1 MKAPLKIILSIMCL
15 SLAIGLSGCKSTDH
29 KTGFDLQK
37 EMWEPRDSTD
47 KPIYLS
53 GTVPIDSANVNKAIF
68 DLFRIDIKGYPEKLE
83 VYARVFDSAGK
94 FITNMGDPYK
104 KFPDVKY
111 FTSVNEKLGKFYKIQ
126 DRNIPEFTV
135 REYGAKDSI
144 PYNIVL
150 SVDYSGS
157 MDPVMKAIFKG
168 TELFVKMKFP
178 YDKIALTSFNRKFD
192 LKVPLS
198 QDTGK
203 ILNMYRVN
211 KYRNYG
217 MFSAPYDAL
226 ANCMTLLEPTEKDV
240 PRVLVL
246 FSDGDDNYSKEKV
259 GDLIQRAK
267 NLNIN
272 VFTIAF
278 GYSKDENLK
287 DIANYTGGKFYKAYS
302 EDELIS
308 IFRDIYMSLRFYY
321 LITYKPPTYW
331 GWHHVFAGLNLPAR
345 QDSMIAEGEYD
356 TSGLF
361 AETGNEFEM
370 PILFDFDSSTVK
382 PASFTIIDQIADQM
396 LSRPKLRLEIQG
408 HTDDVGKVE
417 YNQTLSEKRA
427 KAVYDALLS
436 RGIEERRLRYRGFGE
451 SRPRIANDTEE
462 GRASNRRTMFV
473 ILAK

>member
-1 MKAPLKIILSIMCL
+1 
-15 SLAIGLSGCKSTDH
+15 
-29 KTGFDLQK
+29 
-37 EMWEPRDSTD
+37 MWEPRDSTD

-53 GTVPIDSANVNKAIF
+53 GTVPIDSADVKKAIF
-68 DLFRIDIKGYPEKLE
+68 DLFRIDIKGYPDKLE
-83 VYARVFDSAGK
+83 VYARVFDSTGK

-104 KFPDVKY
+104 KFPDVRY
-111 FTSVNEKLGKFYKIQ
+111 FTSIREKLGKFYKIQ

-168 TELFVKMKFP
+168 TEIFVKMKFP

-198 QDTGK
+198 KDTAT
-203 ILNMYRVN
+203 ILNQYRKV

-226 ANCMTLLEPTEKDV
+226 ANCMDILETTEKGV

-246 FSDGDDNYSKEKV
+246 FSDGDDNYSKDKV

-267 NLNIN
+267 ALNVNI
-272 VFTIAF
+272 FTIAF

-302 EDELIS
+302 EKELIS

-321 LITYKPPTYW
+321 LITYKAPTYW
-331 GWHHVFAGLNLPAR
+331 GWHHVFAGLNLPGR
-345 QDSMIAEGEYD
+345 KDSLIAEGEYD
-356 TSGLF
+356 TSDLF
-361 AETGNEFEM
+361 KELGNEFEM

-382 PASFTIIDQIADQM
+382 PQSFTILDQIADQM
-396 LSRPKLRLEIQG
+396 MARPKLRLEIQG
-408 HTDDVGKVE
+408 HTDNKGKVE
-417 YNQTLSEKRA
+417 YNQVLSEKRA
-427 KAVYDALLS
+427 KAVYDALIS
-436 RGIEERRLRYRGFGE
+436 RGIEERRLRYRGFGL
-451 SRPRIANDTEE
+451 SRPRTSNETEE
-462 GRASNRRTMFV
+462 GRANNRRTMFV